1 MESRIDQKEL
11 NMTSILF
18 KVNRYD
24 PESEEGSYYQRFR
37 IELEKDELEE
47 LTVLDC
53 LIRLKEER
61 DGSLTFRH
69 SCGHGSCGSCAVL
82 INGNNRLAC
91 ETFVSDLLEGDEPEI
106 EVSPLPG
113 FPMVKDL
120 VVNLEGLFDHDRAV
134 KPYLLGER
142 KTGSEEENLQT
153 PEELERIKEA
163 MDCIMCGA
171 CTAAC
176 PTYWDN
182 KKYLG
187 PAAFVRAF
195 RWHRDS
201 REEDNSERMEVL
213 DDKKGGVWG
222 CNKVFNCN
230 EACPKEIDTVGII
243 ETLKREALGF

>member
-1 MESRIDQKEL
+1 MKEV
-11 NMTSILF
+11 SF

-24 PESEEGSYYQRFR
+24 PESEEGSYYQ
-37 IELEKDELEE
+37 ELTLVAEEEEFEE

-53 LIRLKEER
+53 LIRFKENQ

-69 SCGHGSCGSCAVL
+69 SCGHGSCGSCAML

-91 ETFVSDLLEGDEPEI
+91 ETHVSELIESKNSEV

-113 FPMVKDL
+113 FPMIKDL
-120 VVNLEGLFDHDRAV
+120 VVDLETLFAHDREV
-134 KPYLLGER
+134 KPYQLSSREEGP
-142 KTGSEEENLQT
+142 EEETLQS
-153 PEELERIKEA
+153 PSQLERIREV

-171 CTAAC
+171 CTSAC

-195 RWHRDS
+195 RWHKDS
-201 REEDNSERMEVL
+201 RETDNSERMDIL
-213 DDKKGGVWG
+213 DDKSGGVWG

-230 EACPKEIDTVGII
+230 EACPKEIDTVGVI
-243 ETLKREALGF
+243 EKLKREALGF

>member
-1 MESRIDQKEL
+1 MEEL
-11 NMTSILF
+11 SLKI
-18 KVNRYD
+18 NRYD
-24 PESEEGSYYQRFR
+24 PDSDRGSYYQDFSLDVGDRN
-37 IELEKDELEE
+37 IQE

-53 LIRLKEER
+53 LIRIKEER

-69 SCGHGSCGSCAVL
+69 SCGHGSCGSCAML

-91 ETFVSDLLEGDEPEI
+91 ETHVKNLIGEEQSDI

-120 VVNLEGLFDHDRAV
+120 VVELGTLFDHDREI
-134 KPYLLGER
+134 KPYLIGREED
-142 KTGSEEENLQT
+142 GNSEETLQT
-153 PEELERIKEA
+153 PDQLERIREA

-171 CTAAC
+171 CTSAC

-195 RWHRDS
+195 RWQKDS
-201 REEDNSERMEVL
+201 REEETEKRMDIL
-213 DDKKGGVWG
+213 DDQSGGVWG

-230 EACPKEIDTVGII
+230 EACPKEIDTVGVI
-243 ETLKREALGF
+243 EKLKREALGF

>member
-1 MESRIDQKEL
+1 MEDISL
-11 NMTSILF
+11 

-24 PESEEGSYYQRFR
+24 PDSDKGSYYQDFS
-37 IELEKDELEE
+37 LEVEESDLEE

-53 LIRLKEER
+53 LIRLKEEQ

-69 SCGHGSCGSCAVL
+69 SCGHGSCGSCAML

-91 ETFVSDLLEGDEPEI
+91 ETHVTELIGTAGPDI

-120 VVNLEGLFDHDRAV
+120 VVDMETLFAHDKEVR
-134 KPYLLGER
+134 PYLIDREDSDN
-142 KTGSEEENLQT
+142 SEETLQT
-153 PEELERIKEA
+153 PDQLERIREVR
-163 MDCIMCGA
+163 DCIMCGA
-171 CTAAC
+171 CTSAC

-195 RWHRDS
+195 RWQKDS
-201 REEDNSERMEVL
+201 REKDTEERMDIL
-213 DDKKGGVWG
+213 DDKSGGVWG

-230 EACPKEIDTVGII
+230 EACPKEIDTVGVI
-243 ETLKREALGF
+243 EKLKREVLGF

>member
-1 MESRIDQKEL
+1 MEDIS
-11 NMTSILF
+11 F

-24 PESEEGSYYQRFR
+24 PDSDKGSYYQDFS
-37 IELEKDELEE
+37 LEVEVSDLEE
-47 LTVLDC
+47 LTLLDC
-53 LIRLKEER
+53 LIRLKEEQ

-69 SCGHGSCGSCAVL
+69 SCGHGSCGSCAML

-91 ETFVSDLLEGDEPEI
+91 ETHVIELIGTARPDI

-120 VVNLEGLFDHDRAV
+120 VVDMGTLFAHDKEV
-134 KPYLLGER
+134 KPYLIDREDSDN
-142 KTGSEEENLQT
+142 SEETLQT
-153 PEELERIKEA
+153 PDQLERIREA
-163 MDCIMCGA
+163 RDCIMCGA
-171 CTAAC
+171 CTSAC

-195 RWHRDS
+195 RWQKDS
-201 REEDNSERMEVL
+201 REKDTAERMDIL
-213 DDKKGGVWG
+213 DDKSGGVWG

-243 ETLKREALGF
+243 EKLKRKALGF

>member
-1 MESRIDQKEL
+1 MKEV
-11 NMTSILF
+11 SF

-24 PESEEGSYYQRFR
+24 PESEEGSYYQEFTLVA
-37 IELEKDELEE
+37 EEEEFEE

-53 LIRLKEER
+53 LIRLKENQ

-69 SCGHGSCGSCAVL
+69 SCGHGSCGSCAML

-91 ETFVSDLLEGDEPEI
+91 ETHISELIKSKNSEV

-113 FPMVKDL
+113 FPMIKDL
-120 VVNLEGLFDHDRAV
+120 VVDLETLFAHDQEV
-134 KPYLLGER
+134 KPYRLSSGKEEP
-142 KTGSEEENLQT
+142 EEETLQT
-153 PEELERIKEA
+153 PSQLERIREV

-171 CTAAC
+171 CTSAC

-195 RWHRDS
+195 RWHKDS
-201 REEDNSERMEVL
+201 RETDNRERMDIL
-213 DDKKGGVWG
+213 DDKSGGVWG

-230 EACPKEIDTVGII
+230 EACPKGIDTVGVI
-243 ETLKREALGF
+243 EKLKREALGF